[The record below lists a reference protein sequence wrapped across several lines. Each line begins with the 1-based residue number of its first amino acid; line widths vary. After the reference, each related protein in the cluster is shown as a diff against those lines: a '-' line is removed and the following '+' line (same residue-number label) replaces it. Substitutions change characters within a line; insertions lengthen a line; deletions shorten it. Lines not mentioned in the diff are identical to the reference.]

1 MFLADYHTHTLVSP
15 DSQASIYDMAAAAS
29 AAGLRELC
37 VTDHCDLLSL
47 EGERQLTF
55 DWEPSLAQ
63 FDEAEFFADP
73 NLVLRLGLELG
84 SAHVCP
90 EAARNILD
98 RPGLDFVIGSLHNR
112 SEAAGGGDYYCVE
125 YSTPQ
130 VCRDILD
137 DYFTN
142 MEALV
147 RLPDC
152 YDVLGHIIY
161 PLRYMVRD
169 GQSVSLEHCY
179 GRLRAIF
186 RAAVESGRG
195 IEFNTWCGRTVEEWR
210 PVLALYREAGGEI
223 VTTGSDA
230 HAPENV
236 GKGLADACGLL
247 RDMGF
252 RYLTTYKSRKPAFVK
267 L

>member
-37 VTDHCDLLSL
+37 ITDHCDLLSL
-47 EGERQLTF
+47 EGDRQLTF

-125 YSTPQ
+125 YSSPQ

-210 PVLALYREAGGEI
+210 PVLA
-223 VTTGSDA
+223 
-230 HAPENV
+230 
-236 GKGLADACGLL
+236 DACGLL

-252 RYLTTYKSRKPAFVK
+252 RYLTTYKGRKPAFVK